1 MRKGDYIFLVSGK
14 PFYFEDPR
22 PSDFNIE
29 DIAHALSLCCRFGCQ
44 CKTFYCLAPETRIL
58 TKNFDWKEI
67 KDLKTNEQ
75 LFGFDEFPIKTN
87 DSINR
92 NKRKI
97 RTSDILNIGE
107 VYKSTYRIEFEDG
120 TSIRCSEE
128 HPWLVSTKVSRNQKW
143 LTTKDLIRDLKL
155 GRNRYLLRYFET
167 WKEKKDYDG
176 GYLAGVFD
184 GEGCVSLGHEN
195 GGGFCLSLSQKDN
208 EVFRKCVEILKV
220 LNINYAVYFNENT
233 KVNIISIK
241 GKMHEKFKLFGKIK
255 PKRLISN
262 FNKKFIDKNLDLQ
275 SFKLVK
281 IKNIYY
287 QGIQK
292 LIGMETST
300 KTFFAEGFGSHN
312 SIAQHSILVASRLKV
327 HCLRGLL
334 HDASEAYIHDIVKP
348 LKRIIEPIYGPI
360 EEKIQNC
367 IYERFGLDPHDKEAN
382 NSVKNADMRILSTE
396 IPQLIPKRPIN
407 YEFDK
412 KYKPYK
418 NVKITPWD
426 SKTARINFLRAFYL
440 LTK

>member
-44 CKTFYCLAPETRIL
+44 CSQFY
-58 TKNFDWKEI
+58 
-67 KDLKTNEQ
+67 
-75 LFGFDEFPIKTN
+75 
-87 DSINR
+87 SI
-92 NKRKI
+92 
-97 RTSDILNIGE
+97 S
-107 VYKSTYRIEFEDG
+107 
-120 TSIRCSEE
+120 
-128 HPWLVSTKVSRNQKW
+128 
-143 LTTKDLIRDLKL
+143 
-155 GRNRYLLRYFET
+155 
-167 WKEKKDYDG
+167 
-176 GYLAGVFD
+176 
-184 GEGCVSLGHEN
+184 
-195 GGGFCLSLSQKDN
+195 
-208 EVFRKCVEILKV
+208 
-220 LNINYAVYFNENT
+220 
-233 KVNIISIK
+233 
-241 GKMHEKFKLFGKIK
+241 
-255 PKRLISN
+255 
-262 FNKKFIDKNLDLQ
+262 
-275 SFKLVK
+275 
-281 IKNIYY
+281 
-287 QGIQK
+287 
-292 LIGMETST
+292 
-300 KTFFAEGFGSHN
+300 
-312 SIAQHSILVASRLKV
+312 QHSILVASRLKV